1 MNGLFGGVIDALRTA
16 SAFAIRRHEILAE
29 NVANAETPGFQGH
42 DLTFAHE
49 LSLAQ
54 LVNSRPDP
62 VHGEKLDLRIVDAPD
77 GPAKLDGNNVDMDK
91 QMVRVA
97 ENSMY
102 HNVVVHLLNHRF
114 NAMKA
119 AINGRT

>member
-1 MNGLFGGVIDALRTA
+1 MNGLFGGVLEALRGA
-16 SAFAIRRHEILAE
+16 SGFAVRRHAMIAE
-29 NVANAETPGFQGH
+29 NIANAETPGFH
-42 DLTFAHE
+42 ARDLTFAHE
-49 LSLAQ
+49 LTTAQ

-62 VHGEKLDLRIVDAPD
+62 VHGEALGLRIVDQPD
-77 GPAKLDGNNVDMDK
+77 GPARLDGNTVDIDR

-97 ENSMY
+97 ENAMY

-114 NAMKA
+114 NALKA